1 MGTEVITGKMLGVS
15 GLINDVT
22 EDENDGKV
30 ILVHQMGYEDK
41 DQEDLRSK
49 HCADVTKVYRRTEN
63 REVCIDEWTVIKTYI
78 DNN

>member
-30 ILVHQMGYEDK
+30 IHQMGYEDK
-41 DQEDLRSK
+41 DLRSK